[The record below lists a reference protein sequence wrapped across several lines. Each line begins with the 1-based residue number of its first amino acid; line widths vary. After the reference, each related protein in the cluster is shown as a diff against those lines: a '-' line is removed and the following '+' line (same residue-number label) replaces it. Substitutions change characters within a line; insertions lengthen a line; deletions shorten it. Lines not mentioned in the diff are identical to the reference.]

1 MQSQLRV
8 AALLSVRYKG
18 DLKAAKFALTKLLLR
33 KHWARKTIADVFKF
47 LDWVMAL
54 PEELDQQFITE
65 VTQLQEENKMP
76 FLAPFERR
84 AMARGEALGE
94 ERGLRKG
101 EARGLRKGQA
111 NGLRNSLLLILEDR
125 ELGEIPPAMQK
136 RISAARATTLQRW
149 IRRALH
155 AESLDQVFDA

>member
-1 MQSQLRV
+1 
-8 AALLSVRYKG
+8 
-18 DLKAAKFALTKLLLR
+18 
-33 KHWARKTIADVFKF
+33 
-47 LDWVMAL
+47 MAL

-101 EARGLRKGQA
+101 EARGLRKGEERGLRKGQA

-125 ELGEIPPAMQK
+125 QLGEIPPAMQK
-136 RISAARATTLQRW
+136 RINAARAATLQRW

-155 AESLDQVFDA
+155 AESLEEVFDG